1 MIWNIIKT
9 ERALEKGEGEKRDWK
24 ETVAEMVMDKLKA
37 KAEVLKEQE
46 EEE

>member
-1 MIWNIIKT
+1 M
-9 ERALEKGEGEKRDWK
+9 ERPRKAKARREK